1 MTRILIRCDASLS
14 IGSGHV
20 MRCRNLARLLQ
31 QRGAEVIFI
40 CRKQP
45 GDLIHL
51 LENEFS
57 VLKLPEESLLDC
69 KGLQERQLYE
79 AWLGC
84 SQEQDAVDCLNALT
98 QANISTASWLV
109 VDHYGLDAQWEVQL
123 LTALTDGNSIPQLL
137 AIDDLADRPHQANLL
152 LDSNFFGSATENRY
166 QGLVTEKCRQL
177 LGPHYALLAPEYPH
191 LHPLVPKRTQLKR
204 VLVFFGGVDQDNL
217 TSQAL
222 QALMD
227 SALSDLAV
235 DVVIGRQSP
244 HWEAVTRLVDKLPN
258 ATLHGP
264 LPSLAG
270 LMVRADLAIGAGGAT
285 TWERACLGLPSLVI
299 AIATNQ
305 LKSTQALH
313 RAGHLQWLGREGWVS
328 IEEITSA
335 LVARLHNPDAKGA
348 GSGLTDGWG
357 VSRQAMAM
365 LGPQEGGLKLRPA
378 MATDEAL
385 LLRWANDPQVRSNS
399 FTSEQITP
407 EDHHRWFQRGLNNP
421 QRLHLIATTPDG
433 CPVGQIR
440 FDQQSGSPE
449 GASNEAVVALSLD
462 RCARGHGLAGELVRK
477 GLKAL
482 HQHWGP
488 TTNVVAEVLTTNS
501 ASNAC
506 FARAGFKQEPNVD
519 ESPTSSARAMNRW
532 HWQANQSC

>member
-31 QRGAEVIFI
+31 QRGAEVSFI

-57 VLKLPEESLLDC
+57 VLKLPEQSLLDC

-84 SQEQDAVDCLNALT
+84 SQEQDAVDCLSALS
-98 QANISTASWLV
+98 QANMTKASWLV
-109 VDHYGLDAQWEVQL
+109 VDHYGLDAKWEVQL
-123 LTALTDGNSIPQLL
+123 LRGMKNENSIPQLM

-152 LDSNFFGSATENRY
+152 LDSNFFGEVTEDRY
-166 QGLVTEKCRQL
+166 HGLVSEKCRQL
-177 LGPHYALLAPEYPH
+177 LGPHYALLAPEYHH
-191 LHPLVPKRTQLKR
+191 LHPLVPIRTKLKR
-204 VLVFFGGVDQDNL
+204 VLVFFGGVDQNNL
-217 TSQAL
+217 TSRTL

-227 SALSDLAV
+227 PALSDLTV

-244 HWEAVTRLVDKLPN
+244 HWKEVKKLVDKMPN
-258 ATLHGP
+258 TTLHGP

-285 TWERACLGLPSLVI
+285 TWERACLKLPSIVV
-299 AIATNQ
+299 AIASNQ
-305 LKSTQALH
+305 LKSAQAMH
-313 RAGHLQWLGREGWVS
+313 RAGHLQLLGQEAWVS

-335 LVARLHNPDAKGA
+335 LLTRVKNPDTKGE

-365 LGPQEGGLKLRPA
+365 LGAQKSDLKLRPVIK
-378 MATDEAL
+378 TDEAL

-399 FTSEQITP
+399 FTKEQITP
-407 EDHHRWFQRGLNNP
+407 EDHHRWFENGLNNP
-421 QRLHLIATTPDG
+421 KRLHLIATTMEG

-440 FDQQSGSPE
+440 FDRQSLSQE
-449 GASNEAVVALSLD
+449 RSNEVIVALSLD
-462 RCARGHGLAGELVRK
+462 RCARGHGLAGEMVKR
-477 GLKAL
+477 GLQAML
-482 HQHWGP
+482 QRWGG
-488 TTNVVAEVLTTNS
+488 TTKVVAEVLKSNI
-501 ASNAC
+501 ASNVC
-506 FARAGFKQEPNVD
+506 FARAGFEREPCVD
-519 ESPTSSARAMNRW
+519 GSSASSGRAMNRW
-532 HWQANQSC
+532 HWRSTHST